1 MAHYY
6 PIPVSVLVPLIL
18 MDNLCLV
25 RMILQRK
32 ASNEFFIM
40 HKYLICGNIALREEQ
55 DSDDDSEPETGA
67 GLQKSDTIWQDKQ
80 ISSFVHINQFRVTK
94 DVTVQR
100 VEYLSEIPSIWPIPE
115 TSTAFVVNLQD
126 PKFEITDN
134 AGNLYTVD
142 ALIKSNDNDSWRGG
156 TSTADSKVTVTFEP
170 GKPGILCCQS
180 RLNCKGCFA
189 CERVDPTVL
198 DVVQLDLDPTSRD
211 AVFAA
216 QWQNTP
222 PRGDHSGTEGHIV
235 HESCAKTEM
244 RGSRLGQ
251 PQM

>member
-1 MAHYY
+1 MDHLRLC
-6 PIPVSVLVPLIL
+6 VLLIF
-18 MDNLCLV
+18 
-25 RMILQRK
+25 R
-32 ASNEFFIM
+32 ASNEFFIT
-40 HKYLICGNIALREEQ
+40 HKYLIRGNIALREEQ

-67 GLQKSDTIWQDKQ
+67 GLQKSDTIWQDEQ

-115 TSTAFVVNLQD
+115 TPTAFVVNLQD

-142 ALIKSNDNDSWRGG
+142 TLIKSNDNDSWRGVPALL
-156 TSTADSKVTVTFEP
+156 TRRS
-170 GKPGILCCQS
+170 QS
-180 RLNCKGCFA
+180 RLSWGNLAFSAANLVSIAKDA
-189 CERVDPTVL
+189 LHR
-198 DVVQLDLDPTSRD
+198 DLDPTSRD
-211 AVFAA
+211 AVFVA
-216 QWQNTP
+216 QWKNTP

-244 RGSRLGQ
+244 RRSGLGQ

>member
-1 MAHYY
+1 
-6 PIPVSVLVPLIL
+6 
-18 MDNLCLV
+18 MD
-25 RMILQRK
+25 
-32 ASNEFFIM
+32 
-40 HKYLICGNIALREEQ
+40 HLRLPQ
-55 DSDDDSEPETGA
+55 GGARFRRSEPETGA
-67 GLQKSDTIWQDKQ
+67 GLQKSDTIWQDEQ
-80 ISSFVHINQFRVTK
+80 ISSFVHIDQFRVTK

-115 TSTAFVVNLQD
+115 TPTAFVVNLQD

-189 CERVDPTVL
+189 F
-198 DVVQLDLDPTSRD
+198 
-211 AVFAA
+211 FAA
-216 QWQNTP
+216 QWKNTP

-244 RGSRLGQ
+244 RGSGLGQ

>member
-1 MAHYY
+1 MDHLRLC
-6 PIPVSVLVPLIL
+6 VLLIF
-18 MDNLCLV
+18 
-25 RMILQRK
+25 R
-32 ASNEFFIM
+32 ASNEFFIT
-40 HKYLICGNIALREEQ
+40 HKYLIRGNIALREEQ

-67 GLQKSDTIWQDKQ
+67 GLQKSHTIWQDEQ
-80 ISSFVHINQFRVTK
+80 ISSFVHIDQFRVTK

-100 VEYLSEIPSIWPIPE
+100 VEYLSKIPSIWPIPE
-115 TSTAFVVNLQD
+115 TPTAFVVNMQD

-134 AGNLYTVD
+134 AGNLYT
-142 ALIKSNDNDSWRGG
+142 DNDSWQGG

-189 CERVDPTVL
+189 CERVDPTL
-198 DVVQLDLDPTSRD
+198 LNVVQRDLDPTSRD
-211 AVFAA
+211 AVFVA
-216 QWQNTP
+216 QWKNTP

-244 RGSRLGQ
+244 RGSGLGQ